1 MAVLNFITTNQGKI
15 RSLQGALDGYDV
27 EVRVQK
33 LDLTEP
39 QYDTVKEV
47 SAFKA
52 RQAFERLREPVL
64 VEDGGF
70 VIEALNGFPGVY
82 TKFALKTIGAAGIL
96 KLLAGES
103 NRRARFIGCA
113 SYIDENGR
121 LFQFE
126 REEGMKLEI
135 AGQMADIDSPYAW
148 SELWKILYVPQMG
161 KVMCQLNA
169 DEVDELYTTVRG
181 SLQVFAAWY
190 IKRLHQN
197 STAA

>member
-113 SYIDENGR
+113 SYKIGR
-121 LFQFE
+121 
-126 REEGMKLEI
+126 
-135 AGQMADIDSPYAW
+135 AH
-148 SELWKILYVPQMG
+148 V
-161 KVMCQLNA
+161 
-169 DEVDELYTTVRG
+169 
-181 SLQVFAAWY
+181 
-190 IKRLHQN
+190 
-197 STAA
+197 